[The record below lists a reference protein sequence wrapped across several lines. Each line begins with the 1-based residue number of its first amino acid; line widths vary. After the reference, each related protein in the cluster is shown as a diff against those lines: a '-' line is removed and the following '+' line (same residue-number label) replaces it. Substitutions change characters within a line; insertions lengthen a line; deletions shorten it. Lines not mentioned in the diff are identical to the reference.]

1 MRRIF
6 LVLVGL
12 LALLVVLSLR
22 LSRTAPPPDADES
35 KRLSI
40 ELPNG
45 YRYGAGVVGRQLD
58 ITPDGKTIV
67 YVADSN
73 TDRRKLYR
81 RTIGEPAPT
90 EIAGTEF
97 GTDPAISPDGRFVAF
112 YADRA
117 IKKAALDG
125 SGVST
130 ITKPPPLRGIAW
142 MGTDTL
148 VVGIVGGML
157 LRVSVSNGEQ
167 TPVAETMGPHLPH
180 LSPSIL
186 PGNKAVLFTLANGP
200 LVNARI
206 AVMDL
211 ATGKERELLDE
222 NAFAARYAPTGHIV
236 FARGIDRELMAV
248 KFDLEKLETVG
259 TPQRV
264 LETPLSGR
272 GTGGSTD
279 YSFSNDGTLVYTQQ
293 RDESIDD
300 VLAQI
305 GSVDLTKIYIQQ
317 NWFEDLKRLV
327 P

>member
-1 MRRIF
+1 MRRIW

-12 LALLVVLSLR
+12 LVLLVVLSLR
-22 LSRTAPPPDADES
+22 LSRMAPPPAAES
-35 KRLSI
+35 DRLAI
-40 ELPNG
+40 DLPTG

-58 ITPDGKTIV
+58 ITPDGKTVV

-81 RTIGEPAPT
+81 HTIGENTAT

-97 GTDPAISPDGRFVAF
+97 ATDPAISPDGRYVAF

-117 IKKAALDG
+117 IKTAALDG

-130 ITKPPPLRGIAW
+130 IAKPPPLRGIAW
-142 MGTDTL
+142 LGKDTL
-148 VVGIVGGML
+148 IVGLVGGML
-157 LRVSVSNGEQ
+157 LRVPLSEGEP

-206 AVMDL
+206 SVMDL

-236 FARGIDRELMAV
+236 FARGYDRELMAV
-248 KFDLEKLETVG
+248 KFDLEKLETIG

-264 LETPLSGR
+264 LEIPLSGR

-279 YSFSNDGTLVYTQQ
+279 YAFSNDGTLVYTQQ

-317 NWFEDLKRLV
+317 NWFADLKRLV